1 MTLKNS
7 TGQLVSHKTRA
18 RNQDLNSRHAEGH
31 LLAMLEEFKALGH
44 GMPAAAHG
52 RQAVETRALKLLIE
66 QLRRDWLNFVLKKKE
81 TRHHS
86 KHINRYCNIDWRFN
100 RHTDYKVKDPT
111 NNNNRNWNLR
121 SLRSPEL
128 EQRERSINQL
138 DQQTCPSR
146 YWNQFSLRIKKE
158 ENRKDHNYA
167 DNSTP
172 KVVLSPHRPRGIELV
187 FDVLNDAQCC
197 SSRDRRKLPMKQV
210 HDKPREH
217 CP

>member
-111 NNNNRNWNLR
+111 NNNNRKNKTKKKKTRNAIRQPQQRYTNKR
-121 SLRSPEL
+121 SES
-128 EQRERSINQL
+128 
-138 DQQTCPSR
+138 QQTHAQ
-146 YWNQFSLRIKKE
+146 NETNNNATI
-158 ENRKDHNYA
+158 
-167 DNSTP
+167 TP
-172 KVVLSPHRPRGIELV
+172 QTTKGR
-187 FDVLNDAQCC
+187 
-197 SSRDRRKLPMKQV
+197 
-210 HDKPREH
+210 
-217 CP
+217 